1 LLSAVTL
8 TLQHTHPWRVSA
20 REAVTIQNDLRHW
33 VVLRDELPEVVQR
46 VAGVDVGFEEHG
58 AMTRAAVAVLA
69 YPSLERIETR
79 IARLLT
85 EFPYVPGLLSFR
97 EIPAILAALKQLET
111 LPDLLLAD
119 GQGYAHPRRFG
130 IASHLG
136 VLTGIPSI
144 GVGKTRLIGTHDT
157 VPEARGAWVPLLD
170 RDEVLGAVLRT
181 RPGVRPV
188 FVSVGHR
195 LCLETAVAW
204 VMRCTGRYRLPETT
218 RQAHRLASG

>member
-1 LLSAVTL
+1 
-8 TLQHTHPWRVSA
+8 
-20 REAVTIQNDLRHW
+20 
-33 VVLRDELPEVVQR
+33 
-46 VAGVDVGFEEHG
+46 
-58 AMTRAAVAVLA
+58 MTRAAVAVLA

-79 IARLLT
+79 IARLPT

-181 RPGVRPV
+181 RSGVRPV

>member
-79 IARLLT
+79 IARLPT

-119 GQGYAHPRRFG
+119 GQGYAHPRHFG

-204 VMRCTGRYRLPETT
+204 VMRCTGGYRLPETT

>member
-1 LLSAVTL
+1 
-8 TLQHTHPWRVSA
+8 
-20 REAVTIQNDLRHW
+20 
-33 VVLRDELPEVVQR
+33 
-46 VAGVDVGFEEHG
+46 
-58 AMTRAAVAVLA
+58 
-69 YPSLERIETR
+69 
-79 IARLLT
+79 
-85 EFPYVPGLLSFR
+85 
-97 EIPAILAALKQLET
+97 
-111 LPDLLLAD
+111 
-119 GQGYAHPRRFG
+119 
-130 IASHLG
+130 